1 MHSLMKIT
9 DAMSK
14 VLMVAAIILAAAM
27 MLHVT
32 LDVILSQFI
41 AEPLPGTVEIVSAYY
56 MVGLVFL
63 PLAFVELKNEHIH
76 VDVIHSRLPDRSKT
90 ILDVLA
96 LTLSTIYLGL
106 MTYRTWFDALEKFE
120 VGEYSMGMVSIP
132 LWPGRFFVP
141 IGCAILTVALL
152 LKLIRRP
159 FTDEDMKSDPSDMTT
174 GGTT

>member
-1 MHSLMKIT
+1 MQLLMKVT
-9 DAMSK
+9 DALSRL
-14 VLMVAAIILAAAM
+14 LMIFSIILAGAM

-41 AEPLPGTVEIVSAYY
+41 AEPLPGTVEIVSGYY

-76 VDVIHSRLPDRSKT
+76 VDVIHSLLPDRGKT

-96 LTLSTIYLGL
+96 LALSSVYLGL
-106 MTYRTWFDALEKFE
+106 LTYRTWFDALEKYE
-120 VGEYSMGMVSIP
+120 VGEYSMGMFSVA

-141 IGCAILTVALL
+141 IGCAILTAVLL

-159 FTDEDMKSDPSDMTT
+159 FSDADMQSEPSDMTA